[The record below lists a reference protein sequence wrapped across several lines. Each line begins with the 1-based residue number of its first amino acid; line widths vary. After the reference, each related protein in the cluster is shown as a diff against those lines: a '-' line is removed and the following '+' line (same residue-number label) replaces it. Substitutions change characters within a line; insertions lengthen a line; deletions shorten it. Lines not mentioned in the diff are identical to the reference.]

1 MEARQIFDNVY
12 QKLKRGAEVYYD
24 DNEEQVIPEKV
35 IVLEREAESQPM
47 GEAYARSRTVDLKE
61 EIQREAAKYYEKS
74 FPKTLNQE
82 P

>member
-35 IVLEREAESQPM
+35 IVLEREAES
-47 GEAYARSRTVDLKE
+47 
-61 EIQREAAKYYEKS
+61 
-74 FPKTLNQE
+74 
-82 P
+82 